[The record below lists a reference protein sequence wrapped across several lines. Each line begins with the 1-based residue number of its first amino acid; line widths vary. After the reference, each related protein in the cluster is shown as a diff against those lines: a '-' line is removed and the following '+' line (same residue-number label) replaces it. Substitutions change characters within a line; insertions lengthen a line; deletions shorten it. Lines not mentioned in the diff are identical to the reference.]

1 MSLRAVSERRG
12 PWSKLASKMM
22 VVRGVALAACTMAL
36 CACGAS
42 GHKTPVKVVAHKAAT
57 GRHASATASY
67 EFSALE
73 ELSVHVEATPAQR
86 VKGGWVV
93 TCTGQG
99 ISRDSA
105 DFAGRT
111 PRDIP
116 VTFTSQPALTCEFVA
131 VATLAR
137 SGRVRVELRG
147 RPSS

>member
-1 MSLRAVSERRG
+1 
-12 PWSKLASKMM
+12 MM
-22 VVRGVALAACTMAL
+22 VVRGVALAACTVAL

-42 GHKTPVKVVAHKAAT
+42 GHKAPVKVVARKAAT

-67 EFSALE
+67 KFSALE
-73 ELSVHVEATPAQR
+73 DLSVHVEATPAQR

-93 TCTGQG
+93 SCTGGEG

-116 VTFTSQPALTCEFVA
+116 VTFRTQPVLTCEFVA
-131 VATLAR
+131 
-137 SGRVRVELRG
+137 
-147 RPSS
+147 